1 MSFKD
6 VDSLVVNLLS
16 TAAFTGHEGMEFMM

>member
-6 VDSLVVNLLS
+6 VDGLVVNLLS
-16 TAAFTGHEGMEFMM
+16 TAASTGHGGMEFMM